1 LEWGVRRIISRKVS
15 NPGYYGK
22 RERQAGYRR
31 PRSGGLGDDGTD
43 ETGLGGT
50 QPLDP
55 HIKDRPVFVLV
66 FRTVPLRDATGPLV
80 ESILPFHLKDYGGA
94 QRNLLREIRMF
105 HNVTIKLV
113 PENGIQSFKFR
124 HGQSPRRNR

>member
-1 LEWGVRRIISRKVS
+1 
-15 NPGYYGK
+15 
-22 RERQAGYRR
+22 
-31 PRSGGLGDDGTD
+31 
-43 ETGLGGT
+43 
-50 QPLDP
+50 
-55 HIKDRPVFVLV
+55 
-66 FRTVPLRDATGPLV
+66 
-80 ESILPFHLKDYGGA
+80 LKDYGGA